1 MAEKKNQTQNQIV
14 VKNYDIAQAKD
25 MQAMANVLKSHIVK
39 HKLYTKIRD
48 KNYVEVEGWQFAGGM
63 LGILP
68 QIVEVKDLST
78 DKEIKW
84 LAGVKLVNIKDGE
97 TVGRGYA
104 LCSNKEAKK
113 KSFDEYA
120 VLSMAETRAIGKAY
134 RSTIGWVM
142 KVAGYEATPTE
153 EMDTKM
159 ATADTVESDNPDVI
173 DAVEKIGRMRSIP
186 AIEKVQENIANSSK
200 YNDKEKKTIQKAI
213 DEQKEKLEEKQ

>member
-1 MAEKKNQTQNQIV
+1 MAENKNAIV

-25 MQAMANVLKSHIVK
+25 MQSMAKVLKDHIVK
-39 HKLYTKIRD
+39 HKLYSNIKG

-68 QIVEVKDLST
+68 QVVEVKDLST
-78 DKEIKW
+78 DKEVKW
-84 LAGVKLVNIKDGE
+84 LAEVKLVNIKDGE

-153 EMDTKM
+153 EMDSKM
-159 ATADTVESDNPDVI
+159 AGGDTVGSDNPDVI
-173 DAVEKIGRMRSIP
+173 DAVDKIGRMRSIP
-186 AIEKVQENIANSSK
+186 AIEKVQENIANSDK
-200 YNDKEKKTIQKAI
+200 YNDEEKKIIQKAI
-213 DEQKEKLEEKQ
+213 DDQKEKIEDKS